1 MTIIKHF
8 SDTSPLPLN
17 QDYSS
22 CLTDN
27 QVEQVYI
34 QQRELKHL
42 DLYQVS
48 ALQTLALH
56 CPEPAERH
64 LRVQGATALKT
75 MQLSGHNENRWVVH
89 LDLPNFPHGLSIEAP
104 LAHLDMCWLQDN
116 ELLTLTPQIKAALF
130 HEVVFFDLSQMT
142 VSDFSALQELPDHS
156 LVVCYGGY
164 QQAVVPTF
172 ANIDHLLFTDIAGID
187 CLTVSQVKH
196 LVVQRAIGLR
206 TIAVLEP
213 GLARL
218 QLQQCPQFSQLTA
231 PADFSADEAQLTDA
245 AHGSVALSGRW
256 QSVKLRRCA
265 LTELAAAQID
275 QLHVTDCPNLQRLA
289 VGSPLIFTN
298 GIFAPEL
305 LDQSSFSINEGMIRD
320 TLQKLTEHMDQ
331 ELVEAL
337 LQQALRQYKPYNVGH
352 AIMLLQALAEL
363 DYDIEKLWELRAVL
377 HLKNQRRQVH
387 FRQEPTGIKLS
398 NWRWN
403 IKVDR
408 VFESYEAD
416 FLFWLKAKRNGLPA
430 ADEFM
435 PLMVQTALTSEPVGF
450 FTLCTMLSSEADHL
464 LLDEKLDFLGVMTQ
478 KKLAQTNTWLNLNEN
493 LVPGLK
499 RLCHYFKQLSA
510 TAEADNAEQQQLL
523 KMLFQFLLQSVSPK
537 LLSGILPAAMRV
549 FPEYVRP
556 KLLAMANDSKLPFI
570 TRFADVSYDSVK
582 VWYTKAALSKSA

>member
-8 SDTSPLPLN
+8 SDNSPLPLN

-22 CLTDN
+22 SLTDN

-34 QQRELKHL
+34 QQCDLKHL
-42 DLYQVS
+42 DLYQVC

-64 LRVQGATALKT
+64 LRLQGANALT
-75 MQLSGHNENRWVVH
+75 SIQLSGHSDNRWVLH
-89 LDLPNFPHGLSIEAP
+89 LDLPHFPHGLSIEAP

-116 ELLTLTPQIKAALF
+116 ELLTLNPQIKAALF
-130 HEVVFFDLSQMT
+130 HKVVFFDLSQMT
-142 VSDFSALQELPDHS
+142 VSDFSALQELPEHS

-164 QQAVVPTF
+164 QQAIVPTF
-172 ANIDHLLFTDIAGID
+172 ANIEHLLFTDIAGIA

-213 GLARL
+213 GLTSL

-231 PADFSADEAQLTDA
+231 PADFSAEEAQLTDA
-245 AHGSVALSGRW
+245 AHGSVALTGRW
-256 QSVKLRRCA
+256 QIVKLRRCA
-265 LTELAAAQID
+265 LTELAAGQIN

-363 DYDIEKLWELRAVL
+363 GYDIARLWELRAIL
-377 HLKNQRRQVH
+377 QLKNQRRQVN
-387 FRQEPTGIKLS
+387 FRQDPTSIRVS
-398 NWRWN
+398 HWRWN

-416 FLFWLKAKRNGLPA
+416 FLFWLKAKRHALPEA
-430 ADEFM
+430 SHFLTM
-435 PLMVQTALTSEPVGF
+435 MVQTALVDEPVAF
-450 FTLCTMLSSEADHL
+450 FTLCTMLSSEADYL
-464 LLDEKLDFLGVMTQ
+464 VLDEKLDFLGVMTQ

-499 RLCHYFKQLSA
+499 RLCHYFKQLS
-510 TAEADNAEQQQLL
+510 TIAEADNAEQHQLL
-523 KMLFQFLLQSVSPK
+523 KVLFQFLLHSVSPK
-537 LLSGILPAAMRV
+537 LLSGILPAAMQV

-556 KLLAMANDSKLPFI
+556 QLLAMANDSKLPYI

-582 VWYTKAALSKSA
+582 VWYTKAALAKSA

>member
-1 MTIIKHF
+1 MTLIQHY
-8 SDTSPLPLN
+8 SDNSPLPLN
-17 QDYSS
+17 QDCSS

-42 DLYQVS
+42 DLYQVN

-64 LRVQGATALKT
+64 VRVQGASALKS
-75 MQLSGHNENRWVVH
+75 MQLSGHNENRWVIH
-89 LDLPNFPHGLSIEAP
+89 LDLPSFPHGLSISAP
-104 LAHLDMCWLQDN
+104 ISHLDMCWLHDN
-116 ELLTLTPQIKAALF
+116 ELLTLTPPQQVALLN
-130 HEVVFFDLSQMT
+130 EVVFYDLSQMT
-142 VSDFSALQELPDHS
+142 VSDFSALQDLPENS
-156 LVVCYGGY
+156 LVVCFGGFE
-164 QQAVVPTF
+164 QAVVPTF
-172 ANIDHLLFTDIAGID
+172 ANIEHLVFTDIAGID
-187 CLTVSQVKH
+187 CLTISQVKH

-231 PADFSADEAQLTDA
+231 PAEFSADEAQLTDA
-245 AHGSVALSGRW
+245 AHGSVLLAGRW
-256 QSVKLRRCA
+256 NNVKLRRAA
-265 LTELAAAQID
+265 LTELTAEQID
-275 QLHVTDCPNLQRLA
+275 QLHVTDCPNLQRLR

-320 TLQKLTEHMDQ
+320 TLQKLTERMDQ

-337 LQQALRQYKPYNVGH
+337 LQQALRQFKPYNVGH

-363 DYDIEKLWELRAVL
+363 DYDIEKLWELRAIL

-387 FRQEPTGIKLS
+387 FRQEPTGFKVS

-416 FLFWLKAKRNGLPA
+416 FLFWLKAKRQGLPEA
-430 ADEFM
+430 SHFLPM
-435 PLMVQTALTSEPVGF
+435 MVHTALVDEPAAF
-450 FTLCTMLSSEADHL
+450 FTLCAMLTNEAEHL
-464 LLDEKLDFLGVMTQ
+464 VLEEKLDFLGVMTQ
-478 KKLAQTNTWLNLNEN
+478 KKLAQTSTWLNLKEP
-493 LVPGLK
+493 LVPGLN
-499 RLCHYFKQLSA
+499 RLCHYFKQRCA
-510 TAEADNAEQQQLL
+510 ADVKDEQPLL
-523 KMLFQFLLQSVSPK
+523 KVLFQFLLFSVSPK
-537 LLSGILPAAMRV
+537 LLSGILPAAMQL

-556 KLLAMANDSKLPFI
+556 QLLAMANDSKLPFI

-582 VWYTKAALSKSA
+582 VWYTKAALAKSA

>member
-27 QVEQVYI
+27 LVEHVHI

-64 LRVQGATALKT
+64 VRVQGASALKS
-75 MQLSGHNENRWVVH
+75 MQLSGHSENRWVIH

-104 LAHLDMCWLQDN
+104 LAHLDMCWLQEN

-142 VSDFSALQELPDHS
+142 VSDFSALQDLPEHS

-164 QQAVVPTF
+164 QQAIIPTF

-206 TIAVLEP
+206 SIAVLEP
-213 GLARL
+213 GLVRL

-231 PADFSADEAQLTDA
+231 PADFSADEVQFTDA
-245 AHGSVALSGRW
+245 AHGSVALAGRW
-256 QSVKLRRCA
+256 NSVKLRRSA
-265 LTELAAAQID
+265 LTELAADQID
-275 QLHVTDCPNLQRLA
+275 QLHVTDCPNLQHLR

-320 TLQKLTEHMDQ
+320 TLQKLTERMDQ

-363 DYDIEKLWELRAVL
+363 GYDIARLWELRAIL
-377 HLKNQRRQVH
+377 QLKNQRRQVN
-387 FRQEPTGIKLS
+387 FRQDPTSIKVS
-398 NWRWN
+398 HWRWN
-403 IKVDR
+403 IKIDR
-408 VFESYEAD
+408 IFESYEAD
-416 FLFWLKAKRNGLPA
+416 FLLWLKAKRQGLPE
-430 ADEFM
+430 ADSFT
-435 PLMVQTALTSEPVGF
+435 PLMVQTALVNEPTAF
-450 FTLCTMLSSEADHL
+450 FTICTMLSSEEIRL
-464 LLDEKLDFLGVMTQ
+464 TLKEKLDFLGIMTQ
-478 KKLAQTNTWLNLNEN
+478 KKLAQTNTWLNLNDTLLPSLN
-493 LVPGLK
+493 
-499 RLCHYFKQLSA
+499 RLCHYFKQLCA
-510 TAEADNAEQQQLL
+510 TAEGDNAEQQQLL
-523 KMLFQFLLQSVSPK
+523 KVLFQFLLQSVSPK
-537 LLSGILPAAMRV
+537 LLSGILPAAMQV

-556 KLLAMANDSKLPFI
+556 QLLAMANDSKLPYI

-582 VWYTKAALSKSA
+582 VWYTKAALAKSA